1 MHNSFVETMLFL
13 EEIQVWKRAGKK
25 CNVAKF
31 LIIFLTSSAVIHFL
45 FDYVVSYIK
54 IKY

>member
-13 EEIQVWKRAGKK
+13 EEIQVWKREGNK

-31 LIIFLTSSAVIHFL
+31 LIIFLSSCQ
-45 FDYVVSYIK
+45 S
-54 IKY
+54 